1 MFERNNSQKVYSSIL
16 FAYLDVTLFPLDIWS
31 IKHKLNVWIGKTN
44 ACQYHINKS
53 FINLSLDNFL
63 KNQISQLCGQNRLYL
78 IWKIIHS
85 SHKITKESYW
95 SFNTTKTLSVK
106 SNLQNY
112 KFWIGSAIQ
121 VLTSNLTLVMYP
133 IRSV

>member
-63 KNQISQLCGQNRLYL
+63 KNQISQLPYRVRLYL

-95 SFNTTKTLSVK
+95 SFNTTKHYLLRAICKIINFELVP
-106 SNLQNY
+106 LF
-112 KFWIGSAIQ
+112 KFWRRIWR
-121 VLTSNLTLVMYP
+121 L
-133 IRSV
+133 

>member
-63 KNQISQLCGQNRLYL
+63 KNQISQLSYRVIGYILYEKL
-78 IWKIIHS
+78 SILHTKLLRKVIGHSILQKHYLLRAICKIINF
-85 SHKITKESYW
+85 ELVPL
-95 SFNTTKTLSVK
+95 F
-106 SNLQNY
+106 
-112 KFWIGSAIQ
+112 KFWRRIWR
-121 VLTSNLTLVMYP
+121 L
-133 IRSV
+133 